1 MRNLGA
7 RLRALRSE
15 RNITLPQLAEKAEV
29 SKGLLSK
36 LENDEE
42 SNPSIDTLFKIA
54 EALEITLA
62 DILETEQAQI
72 KRVIPE
78 KKPEWLDGLTR
89 FLRSVNKEPDPAILD
104 AMYVL
109 RNRKANATGDLEH
122 WKFVYQSIENSFRS

>member
-1 MRNLGA
+1 MRNLGP
-7 RLRALRSE
+7 RLRALRTE
-15 RNITLPQLAEKAEV
+15 KNITLPQLAEMAQV
-29 SKGLLSK
+29 SKGLVSK

-54 EALEITLA
+54 EALDTTLA
-62 DILETEQAQI
+62 DLLETEQAQI

-78 KKPEWLDGLTR
+78 TKPEWLEGLVK
-89 FLRSVNKEPDPAILD
+89 FLKSIGKEADPAILD

-109 RNRKANATGDLEH
+109 RNRKAATRPDLEY